1 MRNVKVAYG
10 YFNNHYHGYAVE
22 NCLQV
27 LEMLGVLTPNQA
39 ETKKRVE
46 KFRISGPGVPSDKS
60 VSRLT
65 PFMPEAKVVE
75 MDFSDLLS
83 AFVDKSRL
91 ERAQAIG
98 DNELKVEEF
107 SDKRLVASIR
117 AYHILIDFSERAIRH
132 DCADWSRSLSLKQFC
147 KHLGKLFLY
156 LPKDKAL
163 KILRKIYSE
172 RDDWEFQPYVI

>member
-1 MRNVKVAYG
+1 VKKVKVAYG

-22 NCLQV
+22 NCLQI
-27 LEMLGVLTPNQA
+27 LEMLGVLTLNQA

-46 KFRISGPGVPSDKS
+46 KFRVSGLGVPSEEG
-60 VSRLT
+60 VARLT
-65 PFMPEAKVVE
+65 TFMPEAKVVE
-75 MDFSDLLS
+75 MSFTQLLS

-91 ERAQAIG
+91 ERAEAIS
-98 DNELKVEEF
+98 DDELKIEAF

-117 AYHILIDFSERAIRH
+117 AYHILIDFGERAIRH

-163 KILRKIYSE
+163 KILRKIYRE
-172 RDDWEFQPYVI
+172 RDDWEFQPYVV